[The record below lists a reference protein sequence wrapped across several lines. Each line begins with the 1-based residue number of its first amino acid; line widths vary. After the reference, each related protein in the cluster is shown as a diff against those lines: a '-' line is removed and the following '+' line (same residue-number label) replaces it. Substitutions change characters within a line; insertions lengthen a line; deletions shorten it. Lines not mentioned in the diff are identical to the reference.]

1 MNSMS
6 ILGENM
12 LEELKTLIK
21 NPKLMI
27 TMIGV
32 ALVPALYNLSFL
44 GSMWDPYGRVNDLP
58 IAVVNHDKP
67 AKRADKSLTIGNDM
81 VDKMSKSKDLEYH
94 FVSAKQAQEGLKEG
108 DYYMVITLPE
118 DLSQRAAT
126 LLNPEP
132 QKLTIRYQT
141 SKGHGMVAAKMGE
154 TAMAKLKESVSQNIT
169 KTYTSAV
176 FSSMTDLQSGLK
188 EASAGSQALASG
200 AKTAQA
206 GSQTLS
212 TNLAALTGAS
222 QQFQQGT
229 GRLTSGLTTYTDG
242 VNQVKNGLGTLSTD
256 IPNYLNGVSRLSQGA
271 SQLNQGLSQLTQAT
285 TLSDEKA
292 KGIQSLIVGLPVLN
306 QGIQQLNTELSTLQ
320 PPNLN
325 ADELGN
331 SLGAIAQAAKQ
342 VIAEETAAQNEE
354 LSDLQATSVYQSLTA
369 EQQGELA
376 AALSQSDKSQTVS
389 AAQTILSS
397 VQTLSTSLQSLS
409 QEDQSKQLEQLKE
422 AVAQIANQSNQAL
435 PGASSALTELSTGL
449 AKVNGSLNQQVLPGS
464 NQLTTGLAQLN
475 RYNTAIGSGVIKL
488 SEGANALSSKSGEL
502 LDGSH
507 QLSEGATKLA
517 DGSSQLSQGGHQ
529 LTSGLTELSTGLSTL
544 NGSLAKASQQLSL
557 VSVTDK
563 NAKAVAKP
571 LVLNEKDK
579 DGVKTNGIGMAPY
592 MIAVSL
598 MVVALSTNVI
608 FANSLSGRSVKDKW
622 DWAKQKFVING
633 FISTMGS
640 IVLYLA
646 IQLLGFEARYGME
659 TLGFIMLSGWTFMAL
674 VTALVGWDDRYGSFA
689 SLVMLL
695 LQVGSSGGS
704 YPIELSGAFFQK
716 LHPFLPMTYV
726 VSGLRQTISLSGHI
740 GVEVKVLTGFLLA
753 FMVLAL
759 LIYRPKKTV

>member
-1 MNSMS
+1 
-6 ILGENM
+6 M

-27 TMIGV
+27 TIIGV

-44 GSMWDPYGRVNDLP
+44 GSMWDPYGRVNNLP

-188 EASAGSQALASG
+188 EASAGSQTLASG

-354 LSDLQATSVYQSLTA
+354 LSALQATSVYQSLTA

-488 SEGANALSSKSGEL
+488 SEGTNALSSKSGEL

-608 FANSLSGRSVKDKW
+608 FANSLSGRPVKDKW
-622 DWAKQKFVING
+622 DWVKQKFVING

-704 YPIELSGAFFQK
+704 YPIELSEAFFQK

>member
-1 MNSMS
+1 
-6 ILGENM
+6 M

-188 EASAGSQALASG
+188 EASAGSQTLASG

-354 LSDLQATSVYQSLTA
+354 LSALQATSVYQSLTA

-435 PGASSALTELSTGL
+435 PGASSALTELSMGL

-517 DGSSQLSQGGHQ
+517 DSSSQLSQGGHQ

-608 FANSLSGRSVKDKW
+608 FANSLSGRPVKDKW

>member
-1 MNSMS
+1 
-6 ILGENM
+6 M

-67 AKRADKSLTIGNDM
+67 AKRADKSLTIGDDM

-188 EASAGSQALASG
+188 EASTGSQALASG
-200 AKTAQA
+200 AKTVQA

-354 LSDLQATSVYQSLTA
+354 LSALQATSVYQSLTA

-544 NGSLAKASQQLSL
+544 NASLAKASQQLSL

-608 FANSLSGRSVKDKW
+608 FANSLSGRPVKDKW

>member
-1 MNSMS
+1 
-6 ILGENM
+6 M

-67 AKRADKSLTIGNDM
+67 AKRADKSLTIGDDM

-188 EASAGSQALASG
+188 EASTGSQALASG

-354 LSDLQATSVYQSLTA
+354 LSALQATSVYQSLTA

-608 FANSLSGRSVKDKW
+608 FTNSLSGRPVKDKW

-704 YPIELSGAFFQK
+704 YPIELSGAFFQT

-753 FMVLAL
+753 FMVLSL

>member
-1 MNSMS
+1 MS

-256 IPNYLNGVSRLSQGA
+256 LPNYLNGVSRLSQGA

-354 LSDLQATSVYQSLTA
+354 LSALQATSVYQSLTA

-488 SEGANALSSKSGEL
+488 SEGTNALSSKSGEL

-517 DGSSQLSQGGHQ
+517 DSSYQLSQGGHQ

-608 FANSLSGRSVKDKW
+608 FANSLSGRPVKDKW

-704 YPIELSGAFFQK
+704 YPIELSGAFFQT

-753 FMVLAL
+753 FMVLSL

>member
-1 MNSMS
+1 
-6 ILGENM
+6 
-12 LEELKTLIK
+12 LIK

-81 VDKMSKSKDLEYH
+81 VNKMSKSKDLEYH

-188 EASAGSQALASG
+188 EASAGSQTLASG

-212 TNLAALTGAS
+212 TNLAALTSAS

-320 PPNLN
+320 PPNLT

-354 LSDLQATSVYQSLTA
+354 LSALQTTSVYQSLTA

-488 SEGANALSSKSGEL
+488 SEGTNALSSKSGEL

-608 FANSLSGRSVKDKW
+608 FANSLSGRPVKDKW

>member
-1 MNSMS
+1 
-6 ILGENM
+6 M

-154 TAMAKLKESVSQNIT
+154 TAMAKLKESVSQKIT

-200 AKTAQA
+200 AKTAQM
-206 GSQTLS
+206 GSQMLS
-212 TNLAALTGAS
+212 DNLAGLSSAS
-222 QQFQQGT
+222 WQFQQGT
-229 GRLTSGLTTYTDG
+229 NRLTSGLTAYTAG
-242 VNQVKNGLGTLSTD
+242 VSQVKDGLGQLSTD
-256 IPNYLNGVSRLSQGA
+256 MPVYLNGVSRLSQGA
-271 SQLNQGLSQLTQAT
+271 SQLNHGLVQLTQST
-285 TLSDEKA
+285 TLSDDKA
-292 KGIQSLIVGLPVLN
+292 KRIQSLEVGLPVLN

-342 VIAEETAAQNEE
+342 VIAEETAAQNEQ
-354 LSDLQATSVYQSLTA
+354 LSALQATSVYQSLTA

-397 VQTLSTSLQSLS
+397 VQTLSTGLQILS
-409 QEDQSKQLEQLKE
+409 QGNSLAQLDQLKA
-422 AVAQIANQSNQAL
+422 AVSQIASQSNQAL
-435 PGASSALTELSTGL
+435 PGASSALSELSMGL
-449 AKVNGSLNQQVLPGS
+449 SKVNGSLNQQVLPGS

-517 DGSSQLSQGGHQ
+517 DGSSQLSQGSHQ

-608 FANSLSGRSVKDKW
+608 FANSLSGRPVKDKW

-659 TLGFIMLSGWTFMAL
+659 TLGFIMLSGWTLMAL

>member
-1 MNSMS
+1 MS

-81 VDKMSKSKDLEYH
+81 VDKMSKSKDLEYY

-126 LLNPEP
+126 LLNTEP

-354 LSDLQATSVYQSLTA
+354 LSALQATSVYQSLTA

-608 FANSLSGRSVKDKW
+608 FANSLSGRPVKDKW

>member
-1 MNSMS
+1 
-6 ILGENM
+6 M

-188 EASAGSQALASG
+188 EASAGSQTLASG

-354 LSDLQATSVYQSLTA
+354 LSALQATSVYQSLTA

-435 PGASSALTELSTGL
+435 PGASSTLTELSTGL

-517 DGSSQLSQGGHQ
+517 DGSFQLSQGGHQ

-608 FANSLSGRSVKDKW
+608 FANSLSGRPVKDKW

>member
-1 MNSMS
+1 
-6 ILGENM
+6 M

-94 FVSAKQAQEGLKEG
+94 FVSAKQAQEGLKKG

-118 DLSQRAAT
+118 DLSQRATT
-126 LLNPEP
+126 LLNPGP

-154 TAMAKLKESVSQNIT
+154 TAMTKLKESVSQNIT
-169 KTYTSAV
+169 KIYTSAV
-176 FSSMTDLQSGLK
+176 FRSMTDLQSGLK

-354 LSDLQATSVYQSLTA
+354 LSALQATSVYQSLTA

-488 SEGANALSSKSGEL
+488 SEGTNALSSKSGEL

-517 DGSSQLSQGGHQ
+517 DSSSQLSQGGHQ

-608 FANSLSGRSVKDKW
+608 FANSLSGRPVKDKW

>member
-1 MNSMS
+1 MS

-67 AKRADKSLTIGNDM
+67 AKRVDKSLTIGNDM

-292 KGIQSLIVGLPVLN
+292 KGIQSLIVRLPILN

-354 LSDLQATSVYQSLTA
+354 LSALQATSVYQSLTA

-488 SEGANALSSKSGEL
+488 SEGTNALSSKSGEL

-608 FANSLSGRSVKDKW
+608 FANSLSGRPVKDKW

>member
-1 MNSMS
+1 MS
-6 ILGENM
+6 ILGEKM
-12 LEELKTLIK
+12 LEELKALIK
-21 NPKLMI
+21 NPKLII

-58 IAVVNHDKP
+58 IAVVNQDKP
-67 AKRADKSLTIGNDM
+67 AKMADESLTIGDDM
-81 VDKMSKSKDLEYH
+81 VDKMSKNKELDYH
-94 FVSAKQAQEGLKEG
+94 FVSSKSAQKGLKKG

-118 DLSQRAAT
+118 DLSQRATT

-154 TAMAKLKESVSQNIT
+154 TAMTKLKESVSQNIT
-169 KTYTSAV
+169 KIYTSAV
-176 FSSMTDLQSGLK
+176 FSSMTELQSGLK
-188 EASAGSQALASG
+188 EASTGSQALASG

-212 TNLAALTGAS
+212 TNLAALTNAS

-271 SQLNQGLSQLTQAT
+271 FQLNQGLSQLTQAT

-306 QGIQQLNTELSTLQ
+306 QGIQQLNTELSTMET
-320 PPNLN
+320 PNLN

-354 LSDLQATSVYQSLTA
+354 LSALQATSVYQSLTA

-376 AALSQSDKSQTVS
+376 AALNQSDKSQTVS

-397 VQTLSTSLQSLS
+397 VQTLSTGLRTLS
-409 QEDQSKQLEQLKE
+409 QENNLAQLDQLKS
-422 AVAQIANQSNQAL
+422 AVSQIASQSNQAL
-435 PGASSALTELSTGL
+435 PGASSALSELSMGL
-449 AKVNGSLNQQVLPGS
+449 SKVNGSLNQQVLPGS

-475 RYNTAIGSGVIKL
+475 GYNTTIGSGVTKL
-488 SEGANALSSKSGEL
+488 SEGATALSTKSGEL
-502 LDGSH
+502 LNGSQ
-507 QLSEGATKLA
+507 QLSEGAGKLA
-517 DGSSQLSQGGHQ
+517 DGSFQLSQGGNQ
-529 LTSGLTELSTGLSTL
+529 LTSGLTDLSTGLSTL

-557 VSVTDK
+557 VSVQDK
-563 NAKAVAKP
+563 NARAVSKP
-571 LVLNEKDK
+571 VLLNEKDR
-579 DGVKTNGIGMAPY
+579 DDVKTNGIGMAPY

-608 FANSLSGRSVKDKW
+608 FANSLSGRPVKNKW
-622 DWAKQKFVING
+622 DWAKQKLVING
-633 FISTMGS
+633 FISTVGS
-640 IVLYLA
+640 IILYLA
-646 IQLLGFEARYGME
+646 IQLLGFEAHYGMK
-659 TLGFIMLSGWTFMAL
+659 TLGFIILSGWTLMAL

-704 YPIELSGAFFQK
+704 YPIELSGAFFQT

-726 VSGLRQTISLSGHI
+726 VSSLRQTISLDGNI
-740 GVEVKVLTGFLLA
+740 GLEIKVLTGFLLA
-753 FMVLAL
+753 FMMLAL

>member
-1 MNSMS
+1 
-6 ILGENM
+6 M

-354 LSDLQATSVYQSLTA
+354 LSALQATSVYQSLTA

-517 DGSSQLSQGGHQ
+517 DGSSQLNQGGHQ

-608 FANSLSGRSVKDKW
+608 FANSLSGRPVKDKW

-726 VSGLRQTISLSGHI
+726 VSGL
-740 GVEVKVLTGFLLA
+740 
-753 FMVLAL
+753 
-759 LIYRPKKTV
+759 

>member
-1 MNSMS
+1 
-6 ILGENM
+6 M

-44 GSMWDPYGRVNDLP
+44 GSIWDPYGRVNDLP

-306 QGIQQLNTELSTLQ
+306 QGIQQLNTELSTWQ

-354 LSDLQATSVYQSLTA
+354 LSALQATSVYQSLTA
-369 EQQGELA
+369 EQQEELA
-376 AALSQSDKSQTVS
+376 ATLSQSDKSQTVS

-563 NAKAVAKP
+563 NTKAVAKP

-608 FANSLSGRSVKDKW
+608 FANSLSGRPVKDKW

>member
-1 MNSMS
+1 
-6 ILGENM
+6 
-12 LEELKTLIK
+12 K

-94 FVSAKQAQEGLKEG
+94 FVSAKQAQEGLKKG

-118 DLSQRAAT
+118 DLSQRATT

-154 TAMAKLKESVSQNIT
+154 TAMTKLKESVSQNIT
-169 KTYTSAV
+169 KIYTSAV
-176 FSSMTDLQSGLK
+176 FRSMTDLQSGLK

-354 LSDLQATSVYQSLTA
+354 LSALQATSVYQSLTA

-488 SEGANALSSKSGEL
+488 SEGTNALSSKSGEL

-517 DGSSQLSQGGHQ
+517 DSSSQLSQGGHQ

-608 FANSLSGRSVKDKW
+608 FANSLSGRPVKDKW

>member
-1 MNSMS
+1 
-6 ILGENM
+6 
-12 LEELKTLIK
+12 
-21 NPKLMI
+21 
-27 TMIGV
+27 
-32 ALVPALYNLSFL
+32 
-44 GSMWDPYGRVNDLP
+44 
-58 IAVVNHDKP
+58 
-67 AKRADKSLTIGNDM
+67 M

-188 EASAGSQALASG
+188 EASAGSQTLASG

-354 LSDLQATSVYQSLTA
+354 LSALQATSVYQSLTA

-488 SEGANALSSKSGEL
+488 SEGTNALSSKSGEL

-517 DGSSQLSQGGHQ
+517 DSSSQLSQGGHQ

-608 FANSLSGRSVKDKW
+608 FANSLSGRPVKDKW

>member
-1 MNSMS
+1 
-6 ILGENM
+6 M

-354 LSDLQATSVYQSLTA
+354 LSALQATSVYQSLTA

-449 AKVNGSLNQQVLPGS
+449 AKVNGSLNQQVLPES

-608 FANSLSGRSVKDKW
+608 FANSLSGRPVKDKW

>member
-1 MNSMS
+1 
-6 ILGENM
+6 M

-94 FVSAKQAQEGLKEG
+94 FVSAKQAQEGLKKG

-118 DLSQRAAT
+118 DLSQRATT

-154 TAMAKLKESVSQNIT
+154 TAMTKLKESVSQNIT
-169 KTYTSAV
+169 KIYTSAV
-176 FSSMTDLQSGLK
+176 FRSMTDLQSGLK

-354 LSDLQATSVYQSLTA
+354 LSALQATSVYQSLTA

-488 SEGANALSSKSGEL
+488 SEGTNALSSKSGEL
-502 LDGSH
+502 LDDSH

-517 DGSSQLSQGGHQ
+517 DSSSQLSQGGHQ

-608 FANSLSGRSVKDKW
+608 FANSLSGRPVKDKW

>member
-1 MNSMS
+1 
-6 ILGENM
+6 M

-126 LLNPEP
+126 LLNTEP

-271 SQLNQGLSQLTQAT
+271 SQLDQGLSQLTQAT

-354 LSDLQATSVYQSLTA
+354 LSALQATSVYQSLTA

-608 FANSLSGRSVKDKW
+608 FANSLSGRPVKDKW

>member
-1 MNSMS
+1 
-6 ILGENM
+6 M

-354 LSDLQATSVYQSLTA
+354 LSALQATSVYQSLTA

-449 AKVNGSLNQQVLPGS
+449 A
-464 NQLTTGLAQLN
+464 QLN

-488 SEGANALSSKSGEL
+488 SEGTNALSSKSGEL

-517 DGSSQLSQGGHQ
+517 DSSSQLSQGGHQ

-608 FANSLSGRSVKDKW
+608 FANSLSGRPVKDKW

-704 YPIELSGAFFQK
+704 YPIELSGAFFQT

-753 FMVLAL
+753 FMVLSL

>member
-1 MNSMS
+1 
-6 ILGENM
+6 M

-188 EASAGSQALASG
+188 EASAGSQTLASG

-325 ADELGN
+325 ADELDN

-354 LSDLQATSVYQSLTA
+354 LSALQATSVYQSLTA

-488 SEGANALSSKSGEL
+488 SEGTNALSSKSGEL

-517 DGSSQLSQGGHQ
+517 DSSSQLSQGGHQ

-608 FANSLSGRSVKDKW
+608 FANSLSGRPVKDKW

>member
-1 MNSMS
+1 
-6 ILGENM
+6 M
-12 LEELKTLIK
+12 LEELKALIK
-21 NPKLMI
+21 NPKLII

-58 IAVVNHDKP
+58 IAVVNQDKP
-67 AKRADKSLTIGNDM
+67 AKMADESLTIGDDM
-81 VDKMSKSKDLEYH
+81 VDKMSKNKELDYH
-94 FVSAKQAQEGLKEG
+94 FVSSKSAQKGLKKG

-118 DLSQRAAT
+118 DLSQRATT

-154 TAMAKLKESVSQNIT
+154 TAMTKLKEAVSQNIT
-169 KTYTSAV
+169 KIYTSAV
-176 FSSMTDLQSGLK
+176 FSSMTELQSGLK
-188 EASAGSQALASG
+188 EASTGSQALASG

-212 TNLAALTGAS
+212 TNLAALTNAS

-271 SQLNQGLSQLTQAT
+271 FQLNQGLSQLTQAT

-306 QGIQQLNTELSTLQ
+306 QGIQQLNTELSTMET
-320 PPNLN
+320 PNLN

-354 LSDLQATSVYQSLTA
+354 LSALQATSVYQSLTA

-397 VQTLSTSLQSLS
+397 VQTLSTGLRTLS
-409 QEDQSKQLEQLKE
+409 QGNNLAQLDQLKS
-422 AVAQIANQSNQAL
+422 AVSQIASQSNQAL
-435 PGASSALTELSTGL
+435 PGAISALSELSMGL
-449 AKVNGSLNQQVLPGS
+449 SKVNGSLNQQVLPGS

-475 RYNTAIGSGVIKL
+475 GYNTAIGSGVTKL
-488 SEGANALSSKSGEL
+488 SEGATALSTKSGEL
-502 LDGSH
+502 LNGSQ
-507 QLSEGATKLA
+507 QLSEGAGKLA
-517 DGSSQLSQGGHQ
+517 DGSFQLSQGGNQ
-529 LTSGLTELSTGLSTL
+529 LTSGLTDLSTGLSTL

-557 VSVTDK
+557 VSVQDK
-563 NAKAVAKP
+563 NARAVSKP
-571 LVLNEKDK
+571 VLLNEKDR
-579 DGVKTNGIGMAPY
+579 DDVKTNGIGMAPY

-608 FANSLSGRSVKDKW
+608 FANSLSGRPVKNKW
-622 DWAKQKFVING
+622 DWAKQKLVING
-633 FISTMGS
+633 FISTVGS
-640 IVLYLA
+640 IILYLA
-646 IQLLGFEARYGME
+646 IQLLGFEAHYGMK
-659 TLGFIMLSGWTFMAL
+659 TLGFIILSGWTLMAL

-704 YPIELSGAFFQK
+704 YPIELSGAFFQT

-726 VSGLRQTISLSGHI
+726 VSGLRQTISLDGNI
-740 GVEVKVLTGFLLA
+740 GLEIKVLTGFLLA

>member
-1 MNSMS
+1 
-6 ILGENM
+6 M

-354 LSDLQATSVYQSLTA
+354 LSALQATSVYQSLTA

-488 SEGANALSSKSGEL
+488 SEGTNALSSKSGEL

-517 DGSSQLSQGGHQ
+517 DSSSQLSQGSHQ

-608 FANSLSGRSVKDKW
+608 FANSLSGRPVKDKW

-704 YPIELSGAFFQK
+704 YPIELSGAFFQT

-753 FMVLAL
+753 FMVLSL

>member
-1 MNSMS
+1 
-6 ILGENM
+6 
-12 LEELKTLIK
+12 LIK

-354 LSDLQATSVYQSLTA
+354 LSALQATSVYQSLTA

-608 FANSLSGRSVKDKW
+608 FANSLSGRPVKDKW

>member
-1 MNSMS
+1 
-6 ILGENM
+6 
-12 LEELKTLIK
+12 
-21 NPKLMI
+21 
-27 TMIGV
+27 MIGV

-354 LSDLQATSVYQSLTA
+354 LSALQATSVYQSLTA

-517 DGSSQLSQGGHQ
+517 DGSSQLNQGGHQ

-608 FANSLSGRSVKDKW
+608 FANSLSGRPVKDKW

>member
-1 MNSMS
+1 MS

-354 LSDLQATSVYQSLTA
+354 LSALQATSVYQSLTA

>member
-1 MNSMS
+1 MS
-6 ILGENM
+6 ILGEKM
-12 LEELKTLIK
+12 LEELKALIK
-21 NPKLMI
+21 NPKLII

-58 IAVVNHDKP
+58 IAVVNQDKP
-67 AKRADKSLTIGNDM
+67 AKMADESLAIGDDM
-81 VDKMSKSKDLEYH
+81 VDKMSKNKELDYH
-94 FVSAKQAQEGLKEG
+94 FVSSKSAQKGLKKG

-118 DLSQRAAT
+118 DLSQRATT

-154 TAMAKLKESVSQNIT
+154 TAMTKLKESVSQNIT

-176 FSSMTDLQSGLK
+176 FSSMTELQSGLK
-188 EASAGSQALASG
+188 EASTGSQALASG
-200 AKTAQA
+200 VKTAQA

-212 TNLAALTGAS
+212 TNLTALTGAS

-271 SQLNQGLSQLTQAT
+271 FQLNQGLSQLTQAT

-306 QGIQQLNTELSTLQ
+306 QGIQQLNTELSTMET
-320 PPNLN
+320 PNLN

-331 SLGAIAQAAKQ
+331 SLGAIVQAAKQ
-342 VIAEETAAQNEE
+342 VIAEETAAQNEQ
-354 LSDLQATSVYQSLTA
+354 LLALQATSVYQSLTA

-389 AAQTILSS
+389 VAQTILSS
-397 VQTLSTSLQSLS
+397 VQTLSTGLQTLS
-409 QEDQSKQLEQLKE
+409 QGNTLAQLDQLKA
-422 AVAQIANQSNQAL
+422 AVSQIASQSNQTL
-435 PGASSALTELSTGL
+435 PGASSALSGLSMGL
-449 AKVNGSLNQQVLPGS
+449 SKVNGSLNQQVLPGS

-475 RYNTAIGSGVIKL
+475 GYNTAIGSGVTKL
-488 SEGANALSSKSGEL
+488 SEGATALSTKSGEL
-502 LDGSH
+502 LNGSQ
-507 QLSEGATKLA
+507 QLSEGAGKLA
-517 DGSSQLSQGGHQ
+517 DGSFQLSQGGNQ

-557 VSVTDK
+557 VSVQDK
-563 NAKAVAKP
+563 NARAVSKP
-571 LVLNEKDK
+571 VLLNEKDR
-579 DGVKTNGIGMAPY
+579 DDVKTNGIGMAPY

-608 FANSLSGRSVKDKW
+608 FANSLSGRPVKNKW
-622 DWAKQKFVING
+622 DWAKQKLVING
-633 FISTMGS
+633 FISTVGS
-640 IVLYLA
+640 IILYVA
-646 IQLLGFEARYGME
+646 IQLLGFEAHYGMK
-659 TLGFIMLSGWTFMAL
+659 TLGFIILSGWTLMAL

-704 YPIELSGAFFQK
+704 YPIELSGAFFQT

-726 VSGLRQTISLSGHI
+726 VSGLRQTISLDGNI
-740 GVEVKVLTGFLLA
+740 GLEIKVLTGFLLA

>member
-1 MNSMS
+1 M
-6 ILGENM
+6 
-12 LEELKTLIK
+12 KTLIK

-256 IPNYLNGVSRLSQGA
+256 LPNYLNGVSRLSQGA

-354 LSDLQATSVYQSLTA
+354 LSALQATSVYQSLTA

-488 SEGANALSSKSGEL
+488 SEGTNALSSKSGEL

-517 DGSSQLSQGGHQ
+517 DSSSQLSQGGHQ

-608 FANSLSGRSVKDKW
+608 FANSLSGRPVKDKW

-704 YPIELSGAFFQK
+704 YPIELSGAFFQT

-753 FMVLAL
+753 FMVLSL

>member
-1 MNSMS
+1 
-6 ILGENM
+6 
-12 LEELKTLIK
+12 K

>member
-1 MNSMS
+1 
-6 ILGENM
+6 
-12 LEELKTLIK
+12 ELKTLIK

-354 LSDLQATSVYQSLTA
+354 LSALQATSVYQSLTA

-608 FANSLSGRSVKDKW
+608 FANSLSGRPVKDKW

>member
-1 MNSMS
+1 
-6 ILGENM
+6 M
-12 LEELKTLIK
+12 LEELKALIK
-21 NPKLMI
+21 NPKLII

-44 GSMWDPYGRVNDLP
+44 GSMWDPYGRINDLP
-58 IAVVNHDKP
+58 IAVVNQDKP
-67 AKRADKSLTIGNDM
+67 AKMADESLTIGDDM
-81 VDKMSKSKDLEYH
+81 VDKMSKNKELDYH
-94 FVSAKQAQEGLKEG
+94 FVSSKSAQKGLKKG

-118 DLSQRAAT
+118 DLSQRATT

-154 TAMAKLKESVSQNIT
+154 TAMTKLKESVSQNIT
-169 KTYTSAV
+169 KIYTSAV
-176 FSSMTDLQSGLK
+176 FSSMTELQSGLK
-188 EASAGSQALASG
+188 EASTGSQALASG

-212 TNLAALTGAS
+212 TNLAALTNAS

-271 SQLNQGLSQLTQAT
+271 FQLNQGLSQLTQAT

-306 QGIQQLNTELSTLQ
+306 QGIQQLNTELSTMET
-320 PPNLN
+320 PNLN

-354 LSDLQATSVYQSLTA
+354 LSALQATSVYQSLTA

-376 AALSQSDKSQTVS
+376 AALNQSDKSQTVS

-397 VQTLSTSLQSLS
+397 VQTLSTGLRTLS
-409 QEDQSKQLEQLKE
+409 QGNNLAQLDQLKS
-422 AVAQIANQSNQAL
+422 AVSQIASQSNQAL
-435 PGASSALTELSTGL
+435 PGASSALSELSMGL
-449 AKVNGSLNQQVLPGS
+449 SKVNGSLNQQVLPGS

-475 RYNTAIGSGVIKL
+475 GYNTTIGSGVTKL
-488 SEGANALSSKSGEL
+488 SEGATALSTKSGEL
-502 LDGSH
+502 LNGSQ
-507 QLSEGATKLA
+507 QLSEGAGKLA
-517 DGSSQLSQGGHQ
+517 DGSFQLSQGGNQ
-529 LTSGLTELSTGLSTL
+529 LTSGLTDLSTGLSTL

-557 VSVTDK
+557 VSVQDK
-563 NAKAVAKP
+563 NARAVSKP
-571 LVLNEKDK
+571 VLLNEKDR
-579 DGVKTNGIGMAPY
+579 DDVKTNGIGMAPY

-608 FANSLSGRSVKDKW
+608 FANSLSGRPVKNKW
-622 DWAKQKFVING
+622 DWAKQKLVING
-633 FISTMGS
+633 FISTVGS
-640 IVLYLA
+640 IILYLA
-646 IQLLGFEARYGME
+646 IQLLGFEAHYGMK
-659 TLGFIMLSGWTFMAL
+659 TLGFIILSGWTLMAL

-704 YPIELSGAFFQK
+704 YPIELSGAFFQT

-726 VSGLRQTISLSGHI
+726 VSGLRQTISLDGNI
-740 GVEVKVLTGFLLA
+740 GLEIKVLTGFLLA
-753 FMVLAL
+753 FMMLAL

>member
-1 MNSMS
+1 
-6 ILGENM
+6 M

-44 GSMWDPYGRVNDLP
+44 GSMWDSYGRVNDLP

>member
-1 MNSMS
+1 
-6 ILGENM
+6 M

-354 LSDLQATSVYQSLTA
+354 LSALQATSVYQSLTA

-608 FANSLSGRSVKDKW
+608 FANSLSGRPVKDKW

-753 FMVLAL
+753 FMVLSL

>member
-1 MNSMS
+1 MS

-154 TAMAKLKESVSQNIT
+154 TVMAKLKESVSQNIT

-354 LSDLQATSVYQSLTA
+354 LSALQATSVYQSLTA

-488 SEGANALSSKSGEL
+488 SEGTNALSSKSGEL

-608 FANSLSGRSVKDKW
+608 FANSLSGRPVKDKW

-646 IQLLGFEARYGME
+646 IQSLGFEARYGME

-695 LQVGSSGGS
+695 FQVGSSGGS

>member
-1 MNSMS
+1 
-6 ILGENM
+6 M

-44 GSMWDPYGRVNDLP
+44 GSMWDPYGQVNDLP

-81 VDKMSKSKDLEYH
+81 VNKMSKSKDLEYH

-188 EASAGSQALASG
+188 EASAGSQTLASG

-320 PPNLN
+320 PPNLT

-354 LSDLQATSVYQSLTA
+354 LSALQTTSVYQSLTA

-488 SEGANALSSKSGEL
+488 SEGTNALSSKSGEL

-608 FANSLSGRSVKDKW
+608 FANSLSGRPVKDKW

>member
-1 MNSMS
+1 
-6 ILGENM
+6 M

-475 RYNTAIGSGVIKL
+475 RYNTAIGSGVTKL

-608 FANSLSGRSVKDKW
+608 FANSLSGRPVKDKW

>member
-1 MNSMS
+1 
-6 ILGENM
+6 M

-206 GSQTLS
+206 GSQTLL

-331 SLGAIAQAAKQ
+331 SLGAISQAAKQ

-354 LSDLQATSVYQSLTA
+354 LSALQATSVYQSLTA

-389 AAQTILSS
+389 AAQTILRS

-435 PGASSALTELSTGL
+435 PRASSALTELSTGL

-608 FANSLSGRSVKDKW
+608 FANSLSGRPVKDKW

>member
-1 MNSMS
+1 MS

-94 FVSAKQAQEGLKEG
+94 FVSAKQAKEGLKEG

-212 TNLAALTGAS
+212 TNLAALTSAS

-320 PPNLN
+320 PPNLT

-354 LSDLQATSVYQSLTA
+354 LSALQTTSVYQSLTA

-488 SEGANALSSKSGEL
+488 SEGTNALSSKSGEL

-608 FANSLSGRSVKDKW
+608 FANSLSGRPVKDKW

-674 VTALVGWDDRYGSFA
+674 VTALVDWDDRYGSFA

>member
-1 MNSMS
+1 
-6 ILGENM
+6 M

-108 DYYMVITLPE
+108 DYYMVIILPE

-169 KTYTSAV
+169 NTYTSAV

-188 EASAGSQALASG
+188 EASAGSQTLASG

-354 LSDLQATSVYQSLTA
+354 LSALQATSVYQSLTA

-488 SEGANALSSKSGEL
+488 SEGTNALSSKSGEL

-517 DGSSQLSQGGHQ
+517 DSSSQLSQGGHQ

-608 FANSLSGRSVKDKW
+608 FANSLSGRPVKDKW

-704 YPIELSGAFFQK
+704 YPIELSGAFFQT

-753 FMVLAL
+753 FMVLSL

>member
-1 MNSMS
+1 
-6 ILGENM
+6 M

-256 IPNYLNGVSRLSQGA
+256 LPNYLNGVSRLSQGA

-354 LSDLQATSVYQSLTA
+354 LSALQATSVYQSLTA

-488 SEGANALSSKSGEL
+488 SEGTNALSSKSGEL

-517 DGSSQLSQGGHQ
+517 DSSSQLSQGGHQ

-608 FANSLSGRSVKDKW
+608 FANSLSGRPVKDKW

-704 YPIELSGAFFQK
+704 YPIELSGAFFQT

-753 FMVLAL
+753 FMVLSL